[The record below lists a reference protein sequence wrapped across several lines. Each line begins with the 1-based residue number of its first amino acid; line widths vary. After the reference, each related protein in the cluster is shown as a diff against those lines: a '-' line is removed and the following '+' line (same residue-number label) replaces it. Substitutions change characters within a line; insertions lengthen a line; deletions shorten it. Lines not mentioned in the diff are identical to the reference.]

1 MFSRLY
7 IYFMKIIL
15 YKGCYLFKLIPV
27 LHLMVKAAA
36 IILAYYRDFIQRFT
50 DFAILSSNSLI
61 NKSELLPIIL
71 TSRLSWLRSKM
82 NILLKIIW
90 RVSDI
95 LNVVATGFSCVIK
108 RNSNVQRWPSTIWFN
123 WILAATSDKNTLRK
137 GTIRSKTHFTIL
149 IKWGFL

>member
-71 TSRLSWLRSKM
+71 TSRLS
-82 NILLKIIW
+82 
-90 RVSDI
+90 
-95 LNVVATGFSCVIK
+95 
-108 RNSNVQRWPSTIWFN
+108 
-123 WILAATSDKNTLRK
+123 
-137 GTIRSKTHFTIL
+137 
-149 IKWGFL
+149 